1 MKTESLAVIAA
12 LLLNAAALK
21 ACDRSPVLVELFTSE
36 GCSSCPPA
44 DRLLAE
50 LYETQPISGAQV
62 IVLSEHVDYWNQLGW
77 MDPYSSSLF
86 SDRQKQYANMLRV
99 DDVYT
104 PQAVIDGR
112 LETVGNNAPKLQSA
126 ITEAAH
132 SQKVPV
138 TLDATRQ
145 NGSVEVRVAFDPARA
160 HNTSVL
166 VAIVEREVESKV
178 SRGENGGH
186 MLTHVGVVRSL
197 TPAGKADS
205 EGHFQA
211 TLKVDPQWGV
221 KGLRVVAFLR
231 ERSGKVV
238 GAAEL
243 KI

>member
-1 MKTESLAVIAA
+1 MKTTLLAVTATF
-12 LLLNAAALK
+12 LLGTAALK
-21 ACDRSPVLVELFTSE
+21 AGDRSPVLVELFTSE

-77 MDPYSSSLF
+77 MDPYSSYLF
-86 SDRQKQYANMLRV
+86 SDRQQQYAHMLRV

-104 PQAVIDGR
+104 PQAVIDGH

-126 ITEAAH
+126 IAEASH
-132 SQKVPV
+132 LQKIPV
-138 TLDATRQ
+138 KLDATRQ
-145 NGSVEVRVAFDPARA
+145 NGSVEVRVAFDPAHARNA
-160 HNTSVL
+160 SILLAV
-166 VAIVEREVESKV
+166 VEREVESKV

-186 MLTHVGVVRSL
+186 MLSHVGVVRSL
-197 TPAGKADS
+197 SPAGKADS
-205 EGHFQA
+205 EGRFQA
-211 TLKVDPQWGV
+211 TLKIDPQWGA

-231 ERSGKVV
+231 ERSGRVI
-238 GAAEL
+238 GAAES